1 MLPKKITDK
10 WRADYERQ
18 LSISERKILK
28 RLEVLQKS
36 NIIKEFKY
44 L

>member
-10 WRADYERQ
+10 WRADYDRQ

-28 RLEVLQKS
+28 KVRSFTNS